1 MSNPARMV
9 LASVVSGIYAMFK
22 GFMENDYRRETSVG
36 RTQLGGIRPV
46 YGYRT
51 HSGGGFNNLGAEAD
65 WWSSSVSGTGSW
77 ERALYTG
84 YASVYRGAVARSNGL
99 SVRCVRD
106 LMLGIEIFAGVVT
119 SYGLNKCA

>member
-1 MSNPARMV
+1 MAIVPTMAANNRDRFHGRPHGCRGYGAR
-9 LASVVSGIYAMFK
+9 
-22 GFMENDYRRETSVG
+22 GFYD
-36 RTQLGGIRPV
+36 LGTRA
-46 YGYRT
+46 Y
-51 HSGGGFNNLGAEAD
+51 

-84 YASVYRGAVARSNGL
+84 YASVYRGAVARSYGL